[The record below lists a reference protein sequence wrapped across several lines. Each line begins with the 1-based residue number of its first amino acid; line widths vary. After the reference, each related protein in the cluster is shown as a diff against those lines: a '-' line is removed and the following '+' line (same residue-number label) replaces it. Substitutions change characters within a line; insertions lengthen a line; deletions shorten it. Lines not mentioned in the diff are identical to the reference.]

1 MHTRLC
7 LSLLTQSPTLRLSS
21 LLPIHA
27 FLLRRHLLFS
37 GDPFLFNSL
46 LRSLLAHRRFLAA
59 LSLYRHLRSLPSR
72 LLPDSY
78 SFTYLLKSCACLHG
92 LSPCPEGPQIHGHVL
107 KLGFCADVFSS
118 TALLDMYV
126 KIGDLISARKV
137 FDGMRERS
145 AASWTAMS
153 VGYARAGHKDAAMEL
168 FSEMPEKDVA
178 AFNAMIDVL
187 VKSGEVD
194 SARKVFDEMPQR
206 NVISCTSLLSGYC
219 KVGDMEA
226 AKALFDGM
234 KERNLFSWNAMIG
247 GYCQNRRPLLAL
259 ELFRE
264 LQSGSCSFEPDE
276 VTLVSIIPAIADM
289 GALELGRWIHKYIQ
303 KKGME
308 CVGSVSTA
316 LVDMYAKCGDVDEAK
331 RVFDGMSERAP
342 SAWNAMINGLAVNGS
357 AEEALHVFREMLS
370 SGQRPNEV
378 TMMGLLS
385 ACNHGGLVDEGRR
398 LFREME
404 LYGIEPKVEHY
415 GCMVDLLGRRGYLME
430 AERLVDEMPFPAN
443 EIILT
448 SLLSSCVSYED
459 GDMAEKVMKRL
470 AKIQPS
476 DGRNFVMLRNLYAGE
491 RRWRDVE
498 RVKDMIRKY
507 GGKKEA
513 GCSVIEVGSRALEFV
528 SGDKMHP
535 DWDVISNVI
544 RYQHVQMKSG
554 EDYECEFEM
563 RVLCGDSC
571 TMPMCTLLV

>member
-1 MHTRLC
+1 
-7 LSLLTQSPTLRLSS
+7 
-21 LLPIHA
+21 
-27 FLLRRHLLFS
+27 
-37 GDPFLFNSL
+37 
-46 LRSLLAHRRFLAA
+46 
-59 LSLYRHLRSLPSR
+59 
-72 LLPDSY
+72 
-78 SFTYLLKSCACLHG
+78 
-92 LSPCPEGPQIHGHVL
+92 
-107 KLGFCADVFSS
+107 
-118 TALLDMYV
+118 MYV

-145 AASWTAMS
+145 AVSWTAMS

-168 FSEMPEKDVA
+168 FLEMPEKDVA

-187 VKSGEVD
+187 VKSGELD

-206 NVISCTSLLSGYC
+206 NVVSWTSLLSGYC
-219 KVGDMEA
+219 KAGDMEA
-226 AKALFDGM
+226 AKVLFDGM
-234 KERNLFSWNAMIG
+234 KERNLFSWNVMIG
-247 GYCQNRRPLLAL
+247 GYCQNRQPFLAL

-264 LQSGSCSFEPDE
+264 LQSGLCSFEPDE

-289 GALELGRWIHKYIQ
+289 GGLELGRWIHKYIQ

-308 CVGSVSTA
+308 CMGSVSTA

-331 RVFDGMSERAP
+331 RVFDGMRERAP
-342 SAWNAMINGLAVNGS
+342 SAWNAMINGLAVNGC
-357 AEEALHVFREMLS
+357 AEEALDVFREMLS
-370 SGQRPNEV
+370 SGQCPNEV

-398 LFREME
+398 FFKEME
-404 LYGIEPKVEHY
+404 IYGIEPKVEHY

-430 AERLVDEMPFPAN
+430 AERLVDEMPFLAN

-448 SLLSSCVSYED
+448 SLLSACVSYED
-459 GDMAEKVMKRL
+459 GDMAEKVMNRL
-470 AKIQPS
+470 AKIEPT

-513 GCSVIEVGSRALEFV
+513 GCSVIEVGSTALEFV

-544 RYQHVQMKSG
+544 SDLHLQMKAG
-554 EDYECEFEM
+554 EEDEYEFEM
-563 RVLCGDSC
+563 RVPCRDSC
-571 TMPMCTLLV
+571 TQPLCTMLV

>member
-1 MHTRLC
+1 MQTKLC
-7 LSLLTQSPTLRLSS
+7 LSLLTQSPTPPLSS
-21 LLPIHA
+21 LLSIHA
-27 FLLRRHLLFS
+27 FLLRRHLLLS

-59 LSLYRHLRSLPSR
+59 FSLYRHLRSLASR

-78 SFTYLLKSCACLHG
+78 SFTYLLKSCASVHG
-92 LSPCPEGPQIHGHVL
+92 LSPRREGPQIHGHVF

-126 KIGDLISARKV
+126 KIGDLVSARKV

-145 AASWTAMS
+145 AVSWTAMS

-168 FSEMPEKDVA
+168 FLEMPEKDVA

-187 VKSGEVD
+187 VKSGELD

-206 NVISCTSLLSGYC
+206 NVVSWTSLLSGYC
-219 KVGDMEA
+219 KAGDMEA
-226 AKALFDGM
+226 AK
-234 KERNLFSWNAMIG
+234 
-247 GYCQNRRPLLAL
+247 NRQPLLAL

-264 LQSGSCSFEPDE
+264 LQSGLCSFEPDE

-308 CVGSVSTA
+308 CMGSVSTA

-331 RVFDGMSERAP
+331 RVFDGMRERAP
-342 SAWNAMINGLAVNGS
+342 SSWNAMINGLAVNGC
-357 AEEALHVFREMLS
+357 AEEALDVFREMLS
-370 SGQRPNEV
+370 SGQCPNEV

-404 LYGIEPKVEHY
+404 IYGIEPKVEHY

-448 SLLSSCVSYED
+448 SLISACVSYED
-459 GDMAEKVMKRL
+459 GDMAEKVMKKL
-470 AKIQPS
+470 AKIEPT

-513 GCSVIEVGSRALEFV
+513 GCSVIEVGSTALEFV

-544 RYQHVQMKSG
+544 GDLHLQMMVG
-554 EDYECEFEM
+554 EEDEYEFEM
-563 RVLCGDSC
+563 RVPCGDSC
-571 TMPMCTLLV
+571 TQPMCTMLV